1 MSGNQMKMA
10 SHSIGFAGAVV
21 LLSVAL
27 NAAHADGDPRRGAK
41 IYGACAGCH
50 SLEPHLNL
58 TGPSLSGLWGKKTA
72 SVSDFPRYSRALK
85 TKDFVWDENTLY
97 AWLADP
103 KAFVPGTYMTF
114 SGIRDDRARSD
125 LIAFLKIGLASDG
138 AKTVVAQG
146 LIPAE
151 EARGQA
157 PEPLKT
163 AKPDGRVTA
172 IRHCKDTF
180 FVTTADGKER
190 PFWEL
195 NLRLKVD
202 SSTSGPSD
210 GKPVLLPAG
219 MQGDRASL
227 VFSNVAEIGTAIKEQ
242 CPKQ

>member
-1 MSGNQMKMA
+1 MKIT
-10 SHSIGFAGAVV
+10 SYFFGVAGAVV
-21 LLSVAL
+21 LGFTAIGPV
-27 NAAHADGDPRRGAK
+27 HAGGDPRRGAK
-41 IYGACAGCH
+41 IYGACAACH
-50 SLEPHLNL
+50 SLEPNMNL
-58 TGPSLSGLWGKKTA
+58 TGPSLAGLWGKKAA
-72 SVSDFPRYSRALK
+72 SVRDFARYSSTLK
-85 TKDFVWDENTLY
+85 AKDFVWEENTLY

-103 KAFVPGTYMTF
+103 SVFVPGTYMTF
-114 SGIRDDRARSD
+114 RGIRDDKARGD
-125 LIAFLKIGLASDG
+125 LIAFLKIALAPDG

-163 AKPDGRVTA
+163 AGPDERVTA
-172 IRHCKDTF
+172 IRHCKNTF

-202 SSTSGPSD
+202 SSATGPLG

-227 VFSNVAEIGTAIKEQ
+227 VFSTVAEIGNLIKQTCPEQ
-242 CPKQ
+242 

>member
-1 MSGNQMKMA
+1 MKITSQFFGLA
-10 SHSIGFAGAVV
+10 AAVIFV
-21 LLSVAL
+21 SAAL
-27 NAAHADGDPRRGAK
+27 NAAHAGGDPRRGAK
-41 IYGACAGCH
+41 IYGACAACH

-58 TGPSLSGLWGKKTA
+58 TGPSLSGLWGKKAA
-72 SVSDFPRYSRALK
+72 SVPDFPRYSSVLK
-85 TKDFVWDENTLY
+85 AKDFVWDDNTLY

-103 KAFVPGTYMTF
+103 SSFVPGTYMTF
-114 SGIRDDRARSD
+114 RGIRDDKARGD
-125 LIAFLKIGLASDG
+125 LIAFLKIALAPDG